1 MPTTT
6 PTILLKLFIG
16 QPFRPSPVPR
26 TAWPTTASR
35 PGQDVGRVGGDP
47 LRPRLKSSRWLHAK
61 ADALDSLESE
71 ISETGTMV
79 TGSAGQPVLHPAV
92 AEARQARLAISRLLG
107 SLSLPDQ
114 DAEPR
119 TVAGLRAQRAARSR
133 WGHEVLSSGA

>member
-1 MPTTT
+1 MARFATPVKKVASTKSWSNGSPVGVCEASAAAGRTVMMPTTT

-35 PGQDVGRVGGDP
+35 PSQDVGRVGGDP

-92 AEARQARLAISRLLG
+92 AEAR
-107 SLSLPDQ
+107 
-114 DAEPR
+114 
-119 TVAGLRAQRAARSR
+119 
-133 WGHEVLSSGA
+133 